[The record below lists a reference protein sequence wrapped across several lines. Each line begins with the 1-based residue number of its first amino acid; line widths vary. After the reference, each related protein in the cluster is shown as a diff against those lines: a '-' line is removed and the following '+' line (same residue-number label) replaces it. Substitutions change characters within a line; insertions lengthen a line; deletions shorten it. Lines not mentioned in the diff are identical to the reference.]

1 VLRVEIVAACG
12 APVAGRDHHCNA
24 LGCGLLPKRLEKLIP
39 SRSEMLFAGAK
50 THANDTGKIVIDSV
64 DGRKMDPRRRFRW
77 GRGYE
82 INRCAGGNG
91 ASPLN
96 VQIGFDFASIQAWV
110 GAIEND
116 VLAGE
121 ILRQAKNCAEVDDI
135 LNLYVGFAEHCNGL
149 ACSRNS
155 AAPKWRDV
163 VDFCEIGRREREK
176 LTAVSGGR
184 VQRNYC
190 SRFRFVK

>member
-1 VLRVEIVAACG
+1 
-12 APVAGRDHHCNA
+12 
-24 LGCGLLPKRLEKLIP
+24 
-39 SRSEMLFAGAK
+39 
-50 THANDTGKIVIDSV
+50 
-64 DGRKMDPRRRFRW
+64 MDPRSSFRW

-82 INRCAGGNG
+82 INRCAGSNG
-91 ASPLN
+91 AGPLN

-110 GAIEND
+110 DAIEND

-121 ILRQAKNCAEVDDI
+121 ILRQAKNCPEVDDI
-135 LNLYVGFAEHCNGL
+135 LTLYVGFAEHRNGL

-163 VDFCEIGRREREK
+163 VDFSEIGRPEREK
-176 LTAVSGGR
+176 LATVSGGR
-184 VQRNYC
+184 VQRSYC